1 MGSRY
6 FEGNRLEPSSSCV
19 TQKFNNILSGP
30 LKGTWPHEILFYYVY
45 DDAKQNYLMDHHHT
59 KNLCY
64 TPANE
69 LLIFSWNSEFVD
81 EHQLQV
87 SFGWSR
93 LDWTT
98 TASVCEIWLW
108 FESNKNV
115 WKRGASLVTWKV
127 NIEKGKKWCSSVM
140 SNQRKSHIRK
150 KKSKGWK
157 NKMSVSKLSCQWP
170 S

>member
-6 FEGNRLEPSSSCV
+6 FEGNRLELSSSCV

-45 DDAKQNYLMDHHHT
+45 DDAKQNYLMDHHT

-64 TPANE
+64 THANE

-93 LDWTT
+93 LDWTRRRRQSAKFDCDLNQT
-98 TASVCEIWLW
+98 KTRGIAELLW
-108 FESNKNV
+108 SLERSTRKRVKN
-115 WKRGASLVTWKV
+115 GAQVQCQIK
-127 NIEKGKKWCSSVM
+127 E
-140 SNQRKSHIRK
+140 RKCHIRK
-150 KKSKGWK
+150 SPKVGKTKS
-157 NKMSVSKLSCQWP
+157 QF
-170 S
+170 